1 MSGLSGQKEGREKT
15 RDVLKLAV
23 SACLSCHVAGRGCP
37 LQESCQ
43 PHLKHTLGMP
53 WPGTQQGEVQG
64 LGWGLERLAL
74 QGGGGR
80 KQQISSRGRLKSNLM
95 LVDGAVW
102 GPGLA
107 MGFSKP

>member
-1 MSGLSGQKEGREKT
+1 MSGLSGQKEEGEKT
-15 RDVLKLAV
+15 RDVLRLAV
-23 SACLSCHVAGRGCP
+23 SVCHVAGRGCP

-43 PHLKHTLGMP
+43 PHLKRTLGMP

-74 QGGGGR
+74 EGGGR
-80 KQQISSRGRLKSNLM
+80 KQQMSSRGRLKSNLM